1 MNVSCTYGM
10 NVSCIYGMNLCDS
23 KIPTK
28 MSDVVPGRLSTV
40 SDLVVVVVIVDVV
53 AAFPAVK
60 FCSTLADNFF
70 GTSSAIFWPLV
81 IR

>member
-1 MNVSCTYGM
+1 
-10 NVSCIYGMNLCDS
+10 MNLCNS

-40 SDLVVVVVIVDVV
+40 SDLVVVVVVIVDVV

-60 FCSTLADNFF
+60 FCSTLADNIF

>member
-1 MNVSCTYGM
+1 
-10 NVSCIYGMNLCDS
+10 MNLCDS

>member
-1 MNVSCTYGM
+1 
-10 NVSCIYGMNLCDS
+10 
-23 KIPTK
+23 